1 MQTRM
6 RVSSL
11 LSLAAV
17 LVAGGPMVVAGEDQ
31 VDQSVMQ
38 RIPDLKVERYT
49 LPNGL
54 QVILHEDHSVP
65 IVAVNLWYHVGSKNE
80 RPGRTG
86 FAHLFEHLMFQ
97 GSKHHDDDYFKP
109 LQAVGG
115 SLNGSTTFDRTNYW
129 EVVPSNCLE
138 LALWLEA
145 DRMGFLL
152 PALTRERFENQREVV
167 KNERR
172 QRYENQPYGLASE
185 VLSAAM
191 YPPNHPY
198 HWPVIGY
205 MKDLDA
211 ATRDDAAEFF
221 LKYYHPANASL
232 CIAGDFDPEEAK
244 RLVERYFGPI
254 PAGPQVQRYGRWVPE
269 IDEERRVVMHDR
281 VSLPRIYLAWHT
293 VPYFAEDDAA
303 LDVLASVLSA
313 GKSARLYKA
322 LVHEK
327 QLAAEVMAFQES
339 REIAGRFLIIASPR
353 PGHSVEELEAAIEE
367 ELAKLQETPPEQSEL
382 ERAINIFE
390 ARFVRSFEAVGG
402 FGGKADQL
410 NAYNVFLGDPLAYK
424 QDFARYL
431 KVTPEDVQR
440 VARTY
445 LSRPRVVLTILPGP
459 ERTEPQYVKGSPP
472 KREVPPPGALPEEPA
487 VAGEREVRDQIDR
500 SRMPAPGPT
509 PSFSVPGIHRF
520 TLDNGIPVLLME
532 HHELPLLS
540 LGVIFRGGSADDPPD
555 KPGLSDALAAMLDEG
570 TDRRSSL
577 EIAEE
582 LAGIGATFS
591 VSAGTHFFTVRL
603 GTLKRQLDRAMDVL
617 ADVLQN
623 PTFPDA
629 ELERQR
635 ALAIAGLMR
644 LRDNPNALA
653 GLAFAQQLF
662 GPEHPYGRPSMGTI
676 RSWRAFQRDDL
687 VELYRGRI
695 RPERATIVLVGDT
708 TVEEAKAFLNRYL
721 GNWRQEGMPSELAD
735 VPIPAE
741 RPTHLVIVDKPGA
754 AQSVIQMGHLAPPRT
769 SPDYYALQVMN
780 TVFGGQFSSRLN
792 MNLREDKGFTYGARS
807 TFVWRLGPSYFS
819 AASAVATPV
828 TGPALAEF
836 FREFDRLVRSEPP
849 TEAEVAFAK
858 NYIINGYPRG
868 FETTGD
874 LAAKL
879 ALLVRFGLPDDYF
892 NTYIPSIQAVQ
903 VEDVRRVAREHIRP
917 DRLTVI
923 VVGDRQRIGEPVG
936 KVAGDHPVQVGT
948 IDEEFRLRLLEP
960 SGQDEQQ

>member
-1 MQTRM
+1 M
-6 RVSSL
+6 RGLLRAGSL
-11 LSLAAV
+11 LGVAVAVVSYGAAV
-17 LVAGGPMVVAGEDQ
+17 GVGGEGRDVTE
-31 VDQSVMQ
+31 SVEQ

-152 PALTRERFENQREVV
+152 PALTTERFENQRAVV

-172 QRYENQPYGLASE
+172 QRYENQPYGLAAE

-221 LKYYHPANASL
+221 LKYYHPGNASL

-254 PAGPQVQRYGRWVPE
+254 PPGPEVPRYGPWVPE
-269 IDEERRVVMHDR
+269 ITEERRVVMHDR
-281 VSLPRIYLAWHT
+281 VALPRIYIAWHT

-303 LDVLASVLSA
+303 LDMLASVLSA
-313 GKSARLYKA
+313 GKSARLYRS

-339 REIAGRFLIIASPR
+339 REIAGRFLVIASPR
-353 PGHSVEELEAAIEE
+353 PGHSLEELEEAILEEIRKLQQQPPSVEELE
-367 ELAKLQETPPEQSEL
+367 
-382 ERAINIFE
+382 RAVNIFE

-424 QDFARYL
+424 KDFARYL
-431 KVTPEDVQR
+431 KVTPHDVQR
-440 VARTY
+440 VARRY
-445 LSRPRVVLTILPGP
+445 LSKPRVVLTILPGS
-459 ERTEPQYVKGSPP
+459 ERTEPRYVKGSPP
-472 KREVPPPGALPEEPA
+472 AREVPPPGAVPEEPT
-487 VAGEREVRDQIDR
+487 VTGEREVEDRIDR
-500 SRMPAPGPT
+500 SRMPEPGPT
-509 PSFSVPGIHRF
+509 PAFSVPPIHRF
-520 TLDNGIPVLLME
+520 TLDNGIQVLLME

-540 LGVIFRGGSADDPPD
+540 LGLIFRGGSADDPPD

-570 TDRRSSL
+570 TEQRSSL

-603 GTLKRQLDRAMDVL
+603 GTLKRQLHRAMDVL

-623 PTFPDA
+623 PVFPQA

-635 ALAIAGLMR
+635 ALAIASLMR

-653 GLAFAQQLF
+653 SLAFAQELF
-662 GPEHPYGRPSMGTI
+662 GPEHPYGRPNMGTI
-676 RSWRAFQRDDL
+676 SSWRSFTREDL
-687 VELYRGRI
+687 ITLYRRRV
-695 RPERATIVLVGDT
+695 RPERATIVVVGDT
-708 TVEEAKAFLNRYL
+708 TVEEAREFLNRYL
-721 GNWRQEGMPSELAD
+721 GKWRQDGEPEELAA
-735 VPIPAE
+735 VPTPE
-741 RPTHLVIVDKPGA
+741 EKPLHVLLVNKPGS
-754 AQSVIQMGHLAPPRT
+754 AQSVIRMGHLAPPRT
-769 SPDYYALQVMN
+769 SPDYYALRVMN

-807 TFVWRLGPSYFS
+807 NFVWRLGPSYFD
-819 AASAVATPV
+819 AAAAVATDV
-828 TGPALAEF
+828 TAPALVEF
-836 FREFDRLVRSEPP
+836 FREFDRLVRSDPP
-849 TEAEVAFAK
+849 TDQEVSFAK
-858 NYIINGYPRG
+858 NYIINGYPSG

-892 NTYIPSIQAVQ
+892 NTFIPKIQEVT
-903 VEDVRRVAREHIRP
+903 VDDVRRVARQYIRP

-923 VVGDRQRIGEPVG
+923 VVGDRERIASGVQEAVGERPVR
-936 KVAGDHPVQVGT
+936 AAT
-948 IDEEFRLRLLEP
+948 IDEEFRLQPLP
-960 SGQDEQQ
+960 